1 MYRGM
6 NIFRCTQCAKI
17 FVAPDVELGDTV
29 YSVPMPCKRCG
40 SIRTLPIYHIP
51 FKSFYK
57 SIWEDMEKRKYE

>member
-6 NIFRCTQCAKI
+6 NIFRCTQCGKI
-17 FVAPDVELGDTV
+17 FVAPDVELGATV

-40 SIRTLPIYHIP
+40 SIRTLPI